1 MAIRS
6 KSFWGVALITVS
18 LSILWTGLSRAF
30 SVFVPAKYNTM
41 FADANTIFWHVL
53 APMALTYLVFFLL
66 MRRMERLGQ
75 VYQQQPLIA
84 HRGVR
89 ILFAII
95 VIAMILFS
103 LFNLYQHLHAILNH
117 WHHNSLARLLFAFM
131 STFFVGLLE
140 ESVFRG
146 FALTEFR
153 RRFNEPISCLLSL
166 ILFGFWHLPNIIA
179 GAPVIQASLQ
189 VFSTMIIGFGLYM
202 AVRLSRSIWG
212 GVLMH
217 WLWDFALVIAH

>member
-1 MAIRS
+1 
-6 KSFWGVALITVS
+6 
-18 LSILWTGLSRAF
+18 
-30 SVFVPAKYNTM
+30 
-41 FADANTIFWHVL
+41 
-53 APMALTYLVFFLL
+53 
-66 MRRMERLGQ
+66 
-75 VYQQQPLIA
+75 
-84 HRGVR
+84 
-89 ILFAII
+89 
-95 VIAMILFS
+95 MILFS
-103 LFNLYQHLHAILNH
+103 LFNLYQHLHVILNH
-117 WHHNSLARLLFAFM
+117 RHHNSLARLLFAFT

-153 RRFNEPISCLLSL
+153 RWFNEAISCLLSF

-189 VFSTMIIGFGLYM
+189 VFSTMIIG
-202 AVRLSRSIWG
+202 LSRSIWG